1 MTEIGIWKALK
12 WKLSST
18 DWETTQNTWTA
29 NIIWKVNSSSLLI
42 QWKTAHGKMIDFRVS
57 LNWFYCKIQADW
69 WYRNGGFEGTLKGKK
84 KKKDLAEQLLS
95 ALPEG
100 KCPRG
105 KMVSSCLK
113 LGFCVLTEPLVG
125 AIREAQSDF
134 E

>member
-1 MTEIGIWKALK
+1 MVALK
-12 WKLSST
+12 ELWREK
-18 DWETTQNTWTA
+18 
-29 NIIWKVNSSSLLI
+29 
-42 QWKTAHGKMIDFRVS
+42 
-57 LNWFYCKIQADW
+57 
-69 WYRNGGFEGTLKGKK
+69 KK

-113 LGFCVLTEPLVG
+113 LGLCVLTEPLVG